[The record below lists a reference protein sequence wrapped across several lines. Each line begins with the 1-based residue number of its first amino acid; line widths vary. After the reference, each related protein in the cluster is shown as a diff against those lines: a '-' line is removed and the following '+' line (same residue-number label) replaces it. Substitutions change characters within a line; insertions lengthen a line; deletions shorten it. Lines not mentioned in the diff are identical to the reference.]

1 MDVSVFY
8 DRDKFLRETELPF
21 RLYLIYLVSFFIH
34 IPARFSVLGLIR
46 FDLVLV
52 GVICFLIF
60 SNKSTKGGRLDDAS
74 KYLLAIFIYSVAVLP
89 LVEWP
94 GSVVN
99 NGLYEF
105 VKGAIFYFFTV
116 NLVFSE
122 RRLKLLLFVFIS
134 CNIFRVFEP
143 LYLNIT
149 TGYLGSST
157 YLGGSD
163 YAGRLA
169 GAPSDTIN
177 ANGLAFVI
185 ASIFPFLHY
194 VFAPLNKKTWM
205 LYAIIVPVLLYTMG
219 LTLSRSG
226 VLALGIIAFGIFIKS
241 KRKVALLCL
250 GVVGIFA
257 IWSSLNDI
265 QKDRY
270 LSLVSEDSRQ
280 ASTAQGRVEGWFTD
294 FEVAMNRPIIGHGLG
309 TSREANWNVA
319 GNDRVSHILWA
330 EIVQEIGVIGL
341 VLFILYLKT
350 MIMNFIEAGR
360 LIKSRLP
367 ESHFLSRCTQA
378 MQVWL
383 LMNLLFSFAS
393 YGLKSYEW
401 YLFGGL
407 SVVLMNIIKGKVSEV
422 SIENNGATKNDN
434 SLAGKRFSLARR
446 INRQG

>member
-1 MDVSVFY
+1 MDS
-8 DRDKFLRETELPF
+8 LETNEKSLQETKVAF
-21 RLYLIYLVSFFIH
+21 GLYLVYLVSFFIH
-34 IPARFSVLGLIR
+34 IPSRISVLGSIR
-46 FDLVLV
+46 FDLILV
-52 GVICFLIF
+52 VVICLMIL
-60 SNKSTKGGRLDDAS
+60 SSKSTKGDRLDGAS
-74 KYLLAIFIYSVAVLP
+74 KYLLAIFVYSIAVLP
-89 LVEWP
+89 FVEWP

-116 NLVFSE
+116 NLVISE
-122 RRLKLLLFVFIS
+122 RRLKMLLFVFIS
-134 CNIFRVFEP
+134 CNVFRVLEP
-143 LYLNIT
+143 LYLNVA

-157 YLGGSD
+157 YLGGSEF
-163 YAGRLA
+163 AGRLA
-169 GAPSDTIN
+169 GAPNDTIN

-194 VFAPLNKKTWM
+194 VFAPVSRKSWL
-205 LYAIIVPVLLYTMG
+205 LYVILVPVLLYTMG

-226 VLALGIIAFGIFIKS
+226 VLALGIIAIGIFIKS
-241 KRKVALLCL
+241 KRKAALVLL
-250 GVVGIFA
+250 GVVGVLA
-257 IWSSLNDI
+257 IWSSLNDV

-270 LSLVSEDSRQ
+270 LSLVSEDSSQ

-330 EIVQEIGVIGL
+330 EIVQEIGIIGL
-341 VLFILYLKT
+341 VFFTLYLKT
-350 MIMNFIEAGR
+350 MVMNFIEAGR

-407 SVVLMNIIKGKVSEV
+407 SVVLMNIIKGKLSEF
-422 SIENNGATKNDN
+422 SIESNGEAKNDN
-434 SLAGKRFSLARR
+434 RLEKRFSLARR
-446 INRQG
+446 INRHG